1 MVQLISH
8 TSGNLEGSRRVKEKL
23 HGVRGN
29 SEGDVQRLAS
39 ERGLESGFASSNRL
53 LINAGQFEHFRKIAL
68 LACSAD
74 TLVGIV
80 AFSNRTLRC
89 EYVLGRDQIAAIAA
103 STVCV
108 TVD

>member
-29 SEGDVQRLAS
+29 SEGDVQGLAS
-39 ERGLESGFASSNRL
+39 ERGLESRFASRNRL
-53 LINAGQFEHFRKIAL
+53 LVNAGQFEHFRKIAL
-68 LACSAD
+68 RACILD

-103 STVCV
+103 TAVSV